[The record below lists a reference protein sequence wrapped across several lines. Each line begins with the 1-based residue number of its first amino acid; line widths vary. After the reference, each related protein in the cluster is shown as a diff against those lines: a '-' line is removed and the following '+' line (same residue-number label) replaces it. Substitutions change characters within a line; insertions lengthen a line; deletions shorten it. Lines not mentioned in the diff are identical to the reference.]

1 MKCEFSTFSTILVF
15 VKAEN
20 AGGKRDAPPFMGNQ
34 NMLSRFSTYGCC
46 MKNDATFLWVFL
58 DSPVT

>member
-1 MKCEFSTFSTILVF
+1 M
-15 VKAEN
+15 
-20 AGGKRDAPPFMGNQ
+20 PPFVGNQ
-34 NMLSRFSTYGCC
+34 NMLSRFSTYGCR